1 MILEDNKGKP
11 RKKVQEEVPGTSTAG
26 VAGTGDDPIVAVDR
40 RYRKDK
46 LPKLLKR
53 FRGFMKDSNV

>member
-1 MILEDNKGKP
+1 MILEDKVTKSS
-11 RKKVQEEVPGTSTAG
+11 KEVQEEAPGTSTAS
-26 VAGTGDDPIVAVDR
+26 VVGTGDDPIVAVDR

-53 FRGFMKDSNV
+53 FRGFMKDSDA

>member
-1 MILEDNKGKP
+1 MTLEKSTKR
-11 RKKVQEEVPGTSTAG
+11 RKKVEEEVPGTSTAS
-26 VAGTGDDPIVAVDR
+26 VAGTGEDPVVAVDR

-53 FRGFMKDSNV
+53 FRGFMKDSDA